1 MRVVITDE
9 QNITIEEFEKKE
21 QKKLSLAV
29 LKILL
34 KRYFL
39 LNNKLLKSPKTYV
52 ENQII
57 FKARPLL
64 K

>member
-34 KRYFL
+34 KRYIL

-52 ENQII
+52 EN
-57 FKARPLL
+57 
-64 K
+64 